1 MRSQRDR
8 EISFWRTNSATS
20 LTFLEKKADLHH
32 LVISKKSG
40 EGESKLEAVL
50 RRKSVKAKRSLAP
63 WDLIPFYRLA
73 LST

>member
-1 MRSQRDR
+1 
-8 EISFWRTNSATS
+8 